1 MKLTNEG
8 IKQKDAWLN
17 ADYQL
22 PSYDRE
28 AMVERTQANPEWIH
42 FGAGNLFKAFQANV
56 VETLLNEGIMDKG
69 IIAVEGFD
77 TKILQNSRE
86 HDTLALLAT
95 LKSDGTADKVVI
107 GSIAEADLL
116 SCEHEEEFNRLK
128 EIFRNP
134 SLQMASF
141 TITEKGY
148 SLTNA
153 NNELLPAVQED
164 FNNGP
169 AAPKSYMGKVVALLL
184 ERFHA
189 SKYPIAMVSMDNC
202 SHNGDIL
209 KSAILPYAKAWKEK
223 GFVPSEF
230 VQYLSDENT
239 VSFPWSMIDKI
250 TPRPDDAIGEI
261 FKKDGIEDIEPF
273 QTDRGSFV
281 APFVNAEETQY
292 LVIENKFPN
301 GRPPLEKG
309 GLIFTDRETVNKVE
323 TMKVTTCLNPLH
335 TALAIFGC
343 LLGYDRISEEMKD
356 EDLVN
361 LIKKIGYQEGL
372 PVVTNPGILDP
383 KEFIDTV
390 IEVRFPNPFM
400 PDAPQRIA
408 TDTSQKLSVRYGETI
423 KSYAKDETLDLND
436 LEAIP
441 LVFAGW
447 IRYLMQ
453 INDEGTAF
461 EASAD
466 PLLDELVPLVQNIQ
480 LGQKVNVEQLRP
492 ILENE
497 KVFGI
502 NLIEYGLADKVVA
515 LFNEMNEKPGA
526 IRETLHEVVSK

>member
-1 MKLTNEG
+1 MC
-8 IKQKDAWLN
+8 IRD
-17 ADYQL
+17 
-22 PSYDRE
+22 S
-28 AMVERTQANPEWIH
+28 
-42 FGAGNLFKAFQANV
+42 
-56 VETLLNEGIMDKG
+56 
-69 IIAVEGFD
+69 
-77 TKILQNSRE
+77 
-86 HDTLALLAT
+86 
-95 LKSDGTADKVVI
+95 
-107 GSIAEADLL
+107 
-116 SCEHEEEFNRLK
+116 
-128 EIFRNP
+128 
-134 SLQMASF
+134 
-141 TITEKGY
+141 
-148 SLTNA
+148 
-153 NNELLPAVQED
+153 
-164 FNNGP
+164 
-169 AAPKSYMGKVVALLL
+169 
-184 ERFHA
+184 
-189 SKYPIAMVSMDNC
+189 
-202 SHNGDIL
+202 
-209 KSAILPYAKAWKEK
+209 
-223 GFVPSEF
+223 
-230 VQYLSDENT
+230 
-239 VSFPWSMIDKI
+239 
-250 TPRPDDAIGEI
+250 
-261 FKKDGIEDIEPF
+261 
-273 QTDRGSFV
+273 
-281 APFVNAEETQY
+281 
-292 LVIENKFPN
+292 
-301 GRPPLEKG
+301 
-309 GLIFTDRETVNKVE
+309 
-323 TMKVTTCLNPLH
+323 LNPLH